1 MYQPFKRFSNYPL
14 QMTMSQK
21 FFHTSFFIQKKDGS
35 FEVLLGITLSEL
47 LLTFLS
53 LLTLFL

>member
-21 FFHTSFFIQKKDGS
+21 FFHTSFFIKKKDGS